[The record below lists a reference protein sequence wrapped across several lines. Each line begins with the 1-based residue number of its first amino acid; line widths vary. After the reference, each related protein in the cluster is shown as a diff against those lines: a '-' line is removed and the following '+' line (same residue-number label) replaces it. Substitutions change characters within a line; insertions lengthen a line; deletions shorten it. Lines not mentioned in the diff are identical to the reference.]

1 MHIGK
6 EISRIDIKILLLLA
20 TTLFCSVPLMMTLSQ
35 FDILVIVEYVRGW
48 NKKEK
53 IYSEKKSNHSD
64 KIIDATRHILNITV
78 FIVAL
83 YIKYSGG

>member
-6 EISRIDIKILLLLA
+6 EISRIDIKILLLRLA

-35 FDILVIVEYVRGW
+35 FDILVIVEYVREW

-53 IYSEKKSNHSD
+53 KLFVEKVKP
-64 KIIDATRHILNITV
+64 L
-78 FIVAL
+78 
-83 YIKYSGG
+83 